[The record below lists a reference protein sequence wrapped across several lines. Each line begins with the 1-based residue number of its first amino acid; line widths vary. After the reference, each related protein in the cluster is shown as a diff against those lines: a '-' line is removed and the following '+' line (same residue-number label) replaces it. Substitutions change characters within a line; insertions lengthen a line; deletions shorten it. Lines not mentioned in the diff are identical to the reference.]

1 MRKTSVALAV
11 LILCSCA
18 TAVAPPAGDK
28 LTLGT
33 VQKEIRV
40 GMSGSDVVSIL
51 GSPNIVTTDEQRRET
66 WVYDKMSTNVSYEQR
81 EGMVFLVIAGGAG
94 ASGTTSTSQRTLT
107 VIIKFDEK
115 HAVRDF
121 AYHASSF

>member
-1 MRKTSVALAV
+1 MRKFSTALVA

-18 TAVAPPAGDK
+18 TAVVPPADDK
-28 LTLGT
+28 LTVGT

-40 GMSGSDVVSIL
+40 GMSGSDVVTVL
-51 GSPNIVTTDEQRRET
+51 GSPNLVTTDEQRRET
-66 WVYDKMSTNVSYEQR
+66 WVYDRMSTTVSYQQR
-81 EGMVFLVIAGGAG
+81 EGIAFLLIGSGAAAVG
-94 ASGTTSTSQRTLT
+94 TASTTQRTLT